1 MLWGEEVLRIHSA
14 GRSLRIS
21 ILLHLRLLITR
32 DTAKGP
38 VEAWPHSAT
47 LQWLSLVSRLW
58 TLMGKYSA
66 PGVEEEEW
74 KAEVGIV
81 RSIDRRLKVLVEE
94 EVKVQIEGS
103 RGCL

>member
-1 MLWGEEVLRIHSA
+1 
-14 GRSLRIS
+14 
-21 ILLHLRLLITR
+21 
-32 DTAKGP
+32 
-38 VEAWPHSAT
+38 
-47 LQWLSLVSRLW
+47 
-58 TLMGKYSA
+58 MGKYSA